1 MCLCSTWLYDVISH
15 YLRYSGMSK
24 YIVNRG
30 IQGYVLIRQSLE
42 DEQVQLV
49 YWWKYLS
56 DERTVWTLFIIYLY
70 KLDMKVIKTQIAKFM
85 GPT

>member
-1 MCLCSTWLYDVISH
+1 MCLCSTWLYDVISY

-56 DERTVWTLFIIYLY
+56 DERTVWTLFIISL
-70 KLDMKVIKTQIAKFM
+70 
-85 GPT
+85 